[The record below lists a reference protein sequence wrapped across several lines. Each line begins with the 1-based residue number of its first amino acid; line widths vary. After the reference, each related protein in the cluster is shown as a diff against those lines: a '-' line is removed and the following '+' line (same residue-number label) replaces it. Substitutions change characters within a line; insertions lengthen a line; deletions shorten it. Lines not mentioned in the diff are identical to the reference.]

1 VERGLEIEEE
11 TVKRRRTWW
20 ALQGLIVGA
29 ALVCVTA
36 AFAETVYVQAR
47 TAQLRSGKT
56 SLDPV
61 VANLRYGDQLE
72 VVKKEGNWLQVKTE
86 GGAQGW
92 IYTGKTSK
100 TKPGGGDSGLA
111 QLGRSMRGSE
121 ASAVTASA
129 GARGLD
135 KVSEGYA
142 NRAGISPKDRDTVDR
157 MTAYQIPDQEVEE
170 FLKEGGLGEY
180 AK

>member
-1 VERGLEIEEE
+1 M
-11 TVKRRRTWW
+11 KRRRTWW

-86 GGAQGW
+86 AARRAGSMPARPARPSPAAATAGWRSSGA
-92 IYTGKTSK
+92 
-100 TKPGGGDSGLA
+100 A
-111 QLGRSMRGSE
+111 C
-121 ASAVTASA
+121 A
-129 GARGLD
+129 GAR
-135 KVSEGYA
+135 
-142 NRAGISPKDRDTVDR
+142 RRR
-157 MTAYQIPDQEVEE
+157 
-170 FLKEGGLGEY
+170 
-180 AK
+180 

>member
-1 VERGLEIEEE
+1 VEGGLEIEEA
-11 TVKRRRTWW
+11 TVKRRTWW
-20 ALQGLIVGA
+20 TLQGLIVGVT
-29 ALVCVTA
+29 LVGVTA
-36 AFAETVYVQAR
+36 VFAETVYVQAR

-56 SLDPV
+56 SLDQV
-61 VANLRYGDQLE
+61 VANLRYGDPLE
-72 VVKKEGNWLQVKTE
+72 VLKKEGSWLQVKTE
-86 GGAQGW
+86 SGAQGW
-92 IYTGKTSK
+92 IYAGKTSK
-100 TKPGGGDSGLA
+100 TKPSGGDNGLA

-142 NRAGISPKDRDTVDR
+142 NRAGISQKDRDTVDR
-157 MTAYQIPDQEVEE
+157 MTAYQIADQEVEE

>member
-1 VERGLEIEEE
+1 MECGLAIEEA
-11 TVKRRRTWW
+11 TVKRRTRWT
-20 ALQGLIVGA
+20 LQGLIVGVT
-29 ALVCVTA
+29 LVGVTA
-36 AFAETVYVQAR
+36 VFAETVYVQAR

-56 SLDPV
+56 SLDQV
-61 VANLRYGDQLE
+61 VATLRYGDPLE
-72 VVKKEGNWLQVKTE
+72 VLKKEGSWLQVKTKS
-86 GGAQGW
+86 GVQGW
-92 IYTGKTSK
+92 IYAGKTSK
-100 TKPGGGDSGLA
+100 TKPSSGDNGLA

-142 NRAGISPKDRDTVDR
+142 NRAGISQKDRDTVDR